1 MYSVARYGK
10 EFACFSSVSNA
21 LLSKCAKFLKYE
33 VSRNYRILS
42 EFQKD
47 DFELFQMLVGW
58 GSGEGSLEE
67 EDSKELQDDDF
78 WGWGGVFPLE
88 ELPQED
94 DRVQDLPMTSSARQ
108 KGIISCTT
116 RMTAA
121 PKELT
126 CFSSYDRY
134 SRCKHEETMDLFVG
148 EVFEKYMLKST
159 EPFLFYCS
167 IPPYTRY
174 RTFSFLLFYT
184 IHIQGTEPSLF
195 YCSIPTYTR
204 CRTFPFLLLYTT
216 KYKVRNLLFS
226 TALYHPYTRYRIFSF
241 LLLYTNIYKVQNLL
255 FSTALCHHIQ
265 GAEPSLFYCSIP
277 PYTRYRTFAFT
288 TDLYQHIQGTEP
300 SLSLLL
306 CTTIYKVQNLL
317 FSTALYHHI
326 QGTEPS
332 LLLLIYINIYK
343 VQNLRFH
350 YCSVPPYTRYRTF
363 SFLLLY
369 TTISRYRTFFFLLL
383 YTTIYKVRNLS
394 FSTALYH
401 YIQGT
406 EPSLYYCSVSTY
418 TRYRTFSFIYC
429 SIPSYSRYRTFSFL
443 LLYTTIYKV

>member
-167 IPPYTRY
+167 IPPYTRQLFNGS
-174 RTFSFLLFYT
+174 TDSPGFLNIEWAEFV
-184 IHIQGTEPSLF
+184 HIILLEG
-195 YCSIPTYTR
+195 SIS
-204 CRTFPFLLLYTT
+204 CIVSCNL
-216 KYKVRNLLFS
+216 VRME
-226 TALYHPYTRYRIFSF
+226 
-241 LLLYTNIYKVQNLL
+241 KGDV
-255 FSTALCHHIQ
+255 
-265 GAEPSLFYCSIP
+265 
-277 PYTRYRTFAFT
+277 
-288 TDLYQHIQGTEP
+288 
-300 SLSLLL
+300 
-306 CTTIYKVQNLL
+306 
-317 FSTALYHHI
+317 
-326 QGTEPS
+326 
-332 LLLLIYINIYK
+332 
-343 VQNLRFH
+343 LRFDT
-350 YCSVPPYTRYRTF
+350 S
-363 SFLLLY
+363 
-369 TTISRYRTFFFLLL
+369 
-383 YTTIYKVRNLS
+383 N
-394 FSTALYH
+394 TAGLWNYGIRKAEILVVAH
-401 YIQGT
+401 
-406 EPSLYYCSVSTY
+406 E
-418 TRYRTFSFIYC
+418 
-429 SIPSYSRYRTFSFL
+429 
-443 LLYTTIYKV
+443 